1 MSVTAC
7 ECVTVYVCLGVGGAP
22 DFAPRPWVYP
32 CPPHSA
38 LHTRIAHTSIR
49 LSLHGRQES
58 DDGAAGGR
66 SIFSGSDSTGSCLSG
81 FEDALVS

>member
-7 ECVTVYVCLGVGGAP
+7 VTVCVSLGVGGAA
-22 DFAPRPWVYP
+22 DFAPRPRVYP

-38 LHTRIAHTSIR
+38 LHTRIAHTSIW

-66 SIFSGSDSTGSCLSG
+66 SIFSGSDSTGSRLRGS
-81 FEDALVS
+81 EDARLS